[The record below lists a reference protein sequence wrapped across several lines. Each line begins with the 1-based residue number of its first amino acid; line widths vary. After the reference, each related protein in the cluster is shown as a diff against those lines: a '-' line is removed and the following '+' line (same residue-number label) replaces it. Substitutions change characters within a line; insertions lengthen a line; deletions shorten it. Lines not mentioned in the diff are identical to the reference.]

1 MNVASYGIMP
11 IVIMESVVK
20 ASVAAPFLP
29 FHRKL
34 SSWNLFSL
42 QKTNNQKSMVQNF
55 FVINVFTL
63 RYKLDHF
70 IATTNNI
77 KSCETVQLTKRLST
91 DAQKIIFRIC

>member
-20 ASVAAPFLP
+20 ASVGAPFLP

-42 QKTNNQKSMVQNF
+42 QKTNNQKSMVQNI
-55 FVINVFTL
+55 FVINVLTL
-63 RYKLDHF
+63 RYKLYRF
-70 IATTNNI
+70 IGANINI
-77 KSCETVQLTKRLST
+77 KSCETVQITRRVSMS
-91 DAQKIIFRIC
+91 AQKIIFRIC